1 MKNRIYITLTLALL
15 ALAVIVPS
23 TRAQSIYNLP
33 YAFTNF
39 AGTPGV
45 SGSRDGNGNSI
56 GGAQFSL
63 PGGVALDSAGN
74 VYVGDTGNHTIR
86 KITPAGVVTTLA
98 GSPGVIGSAD
108 GTGSAAQFYQPG
120 GVAVD
125 SAGNVYVADCAN
137 QTIRKITPAGVVTTL
152 AGSPLVQ
159 GSADGNGSAARFFQ
173 PHGVAVDT
181 AGILYVADQNNHS
194 IRKIDTAGNVTTLA
208 GNGSSGSADGNGSA
222 AQFSYPNNLALD
234 SAGNVYVADFYND
247 TIRKIDTAG
256 NVTTLAGS
264 AVAAGSADG
273 NGSAARFNLPSAVAL
288 DSAGNVYVAD
298 YANSTI
304 RKIDTAGNVT
314 TLAGSP
320 GAAGSA
326 DGIGSAARFNQPSG
340 VVLDSVGNVYVV
352 DRMNNRVTKGTIV
365 RAAIE
370 VTRSGTDL
378 ILAWPGGGTLQSS
391 TNVVG
396 PYVDIPGSSSPFNV
410 VPVGAQNYYRVR
422 Q

>member
-208 GNGSSGSADGNGSA
+208 G
-222 AQFSYPNNLALD
+222 
-234 SAGNVYVADFYND
+234 
-247 TIRKIDTAG
+247 
-256 NVTTLAGS
+256 
-264 AVAAGSADG
+264 
-273 NGSAARFNLPSAVAL
+273 
-288 DSAGNVYVAD
+288 
-298 YANSTI
+298 
-304 RKIDTAGNVT
+304 
-314 TLAGSP
+314 SP

-396 PYVDIPGSSSPFNV
+396 PYVDIPGTSSPWNV
-410 VPVGAQNYYRVR
+410 TPTNAQNYYRVR